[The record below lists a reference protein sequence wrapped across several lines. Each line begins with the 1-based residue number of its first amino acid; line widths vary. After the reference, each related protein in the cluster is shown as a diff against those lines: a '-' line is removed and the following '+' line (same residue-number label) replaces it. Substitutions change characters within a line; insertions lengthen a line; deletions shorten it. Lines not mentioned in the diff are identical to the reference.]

1 MKICSWKKGFTK
13 LLLDKKLLL
22 EKGFYKAAPI
32 WKAALGK
39 RFFLKLRKGKRPKL
53 PSLYFKKLLPS
64 YPDKKKQSPT
74 IVNCTK
80 RKRLYTITTVLWK
93 MRVD

>member
-1 MKICSWKKGFTK
+1 MTTPIIFMETYIIKSVKKYPLAYFWNCAGC
-13 LLLDKKLLL
+13 
-22 EKGFYKAAPI
+22 
-32 WKAALGK
+32 GK

-80 RKRLYTITTVLWK
+80 PKRLYTITTVL
-93 MRVD
+93 